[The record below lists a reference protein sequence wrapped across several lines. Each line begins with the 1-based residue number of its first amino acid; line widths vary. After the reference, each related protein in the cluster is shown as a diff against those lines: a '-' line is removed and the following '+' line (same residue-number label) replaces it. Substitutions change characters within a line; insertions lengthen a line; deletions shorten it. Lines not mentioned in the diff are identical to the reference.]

1 MRRRSALLI
10 AILCCS
16 AFFGGSSVAD
26 AADTVWSGLV
36 VATNAPDP
44 TPIPAELNRL
54 EGTLKGLFGY
64 NQYQVIGQARST
76 LKTGDEDWLA
86 SSKYFSLRVDSKAS
100 TRAGYVMKLQLLQEQ
115 KLLFE
120 TEAKLSKRSPIVAR
134 GPQVG
139 EGQLVLVLLIE

>member
-10 AILCCS
+10 AILSCC
-16 AFFGGSSVAD
+16 ALFGAGSFAHAES
-26 AADTVWSGLV
+26 VWSGLV
-36 VATNAPDP
+36 VATNAPEP
-44 TPIPAELNRL
+44 TPFPAELSRL

-64 NQYQVIGQARST
+64 NQFQVIGQTRST
-76 LKTGDEDWLA
+76 IKSGDEDWLA
-86 SSKYFSLRVDSKAS
+86 SSKYFSLRVDTKSAS
-100 TRAGYVMKLQLLQEQ
+100 RTGYVMNLQLMQEQ

-139 EGQLVLVLLIE
+139 AGQLVLVLLVE

>member
-1 MRRRSALLI
+1 MRRRLLLI
-10 AILCCS
+10 AVICCS
-16 AFFGGSSVAD
+16 AVFGASSEVR

-36 VATNAPDP
+36 VASNAPEP
-44 TPIPAELNRL
+44 TPFPAELNRL

-64 NQYQVIGQARST
+64 NQYQVIGSARST
-76 LKTGDEDWLA
+76 INSGNEDWLA
-86 SSKYFSLRVDSKAS
+86 KSKYFSLLVDTKSA
-100 TRAGYVMKLQLLQEQ
+100 TRNGYVMNLQLMQEQ

-139 EGQLVLVLLIE
+139 DGQLVLVLLVE

>member
-1 MRRRSALLI
+1 MRRSSPIFI
-10 AILCCS
+10 AIVCCV
-16 AFFGGSSVAD
+16 ALASSGVAQ

-36 VATNAPDP
+36 VATNAPQP

-64 NQYQVIGQARST
+64 NQFQVIGQSRST
-76 LKTGDEDWLA
+76 IKNGDEDWLA
-86 SSKYFSLRVDSKAS
+86 SSKYFSLRADTKSA
-100 TRAGYVMKLQLLQEQ
+100 TRAGYVMNLQLFQEQ
-115 KLLFE
+115 KLLIE

-139 EGQLVLVLLIE
+139 EGQLVLVLLVE